1 MTNDRADISPEY
13 RSHDE
18 PEQIGSDRSFAFVF
32 TAFFAIVGGLRFRG
46 TGLDP
51 MTYAAFGASGV
62 FLLLGLVAP
71 RLLHPLN
78 VVWMK
83 FAVLLN
89 RIVSPIVMGLLF
101 FFTITPMAILLRAMG
116 KDLLRLKMDKDAK
129 SYWIDRDPPGPPPE
143 SMSNQF

>member
-1 MTNDRADISPEY
+1 MAKASDISPEY
-13 RSHDE
+13 KSHDE
-18 PEQIGSDRSFAFVF
+18 SEEIGSDRSFAFVF
-32 TAFFAIVGGLRFRG
+32 TAFFAVIGTLPLLSSGEPRLWAYGVSGG
-46 TGLDP
+46 
-51 MTYAAFGASGV
+51 
-62 FLLLGLVAP
+62 FLLIGLVAP
-71 RLLHPLN
+71 SLLHPLN

-101 FFTITPMAILLRAMG
+101 FLTITPMAIVLRLMG
-116 KDLLRLKMDKDAK
+116 KDLLRIKMDKGAK